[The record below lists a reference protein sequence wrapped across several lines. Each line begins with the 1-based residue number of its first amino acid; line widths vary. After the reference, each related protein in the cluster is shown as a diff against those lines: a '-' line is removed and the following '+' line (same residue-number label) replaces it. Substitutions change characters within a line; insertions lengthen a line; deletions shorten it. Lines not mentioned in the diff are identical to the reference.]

1 MRKILFTFLFLSLL
15 TPVGLAH
22 NESALAEQ
30 QRCVL
35 IQIKLRGILEPMGTG
50 FVERTG
56 VVITN
61 AHIFSDSRLKR
72 VSDLN
77 SIIFVDGQSARIIR
91 EDRKLDIVVLATKT
105 AAFEP
110 AVLDEDEA
118 VLDDEVV
125 AVVNTRTK
133 RRQVSAGRVI
143 GVDANYIYT
152 STYCDLGTSGSP
164 VFRNG
169 KLLGIQHGYTERT
182 HQTVVIP
189 ARVLKKL
196 LQT

>member
-77 SIIFVDGQSARIIR
+77 RGARR
-91 EDRKLDIVVLATKT
+91 GGDFHPEWV
-105 AAFEP
+105 
-110 AVLDEDEA
+110 
-118 VLDDEVV
+118 
-125 AVVNTRTK
+125 
-133 RRQVSAGRVI
+133 
-143 GVDANYIYT
+143 
-152 STYCDLGTSGSP
+152 
-164 VFRNG
+164 
-169 KLLGIQHGYTERT
+169 
-182 HQTVVIP
+182 
-189 ARVLKKL
+189 
-196 LQT
+196 